1 MYQEK
6 NQSNKDN
13 LIPKFMKRDKVSD
26 LGHSISFQETVLTHL
41 KKAYAILDLI
51 LLKNH
56 LSKMKKNLLQIIKAA
71 P

>member
-6 NQSNKDN
+6 IQSSKDN
-13 LIPKFMKRDKVSD
+13 LIPKFMKRNKVSD
-26 LGHSISFQETVLTHL
+26 QGRLISFQETLLTHL
-41 KKAYAILDLI
+41 KKVYAILGLI

-56 LSKMKKNLLQIIKAA
+56 QSKEKRNLLLIIKAV